1 MREMRR
7 VVIVGGGFG
16 GLNCARALQS
26 RRDLSVTLIDRRNYH
41 LFQPL
46 LYQVAMAGL
55 SPGDIASPIRGL
67 FSATSNVHVVQAEV
81 EGVNAEARRVLSTAG
96 AYDYDYLVLAAG
108 AQHAYFGKDE
118 WEDYAP
124 GLKTL
129 EQATE
134 IRRRVLGA
142 LEQAECERDQ
152 TRRRALLTF
161 VVVGG
166 GPTGVELAG
175 AIGEMTRY
183 TLARDFRNIDPKLT
197 RIVLIEAGSRI
208 LPSFDPQLSS
218 RATSE
223 LERLGVQLWT
233 NSAVTRI
240 NADGVFV
247 GQEHLASASVIWAA
261 GVQAS
266 PIGKSL
272 QGELDRQGRIMVRA
286 DLSVPGYPEVL
297 VIGDQAHFKAP
308 YMERPLP
315 GVASVAIQ
323 QGRHAARTICAD
335 LDGLRRKEFRYLD
348 KGQMATIGRRRAV
361 MQKGN
366 FRSAGVFAWF
376 VWLLVH
382 IYFLSGFKN
391 RLFVLIQWSWS
402 YLTFARG
409 TRLIVEK
416 EWRSYKKRDATAAA
430 APAPA
435 PAADPARAAAPSEA
449 APPAPKAPES
459 VRPPAP
465 KLSEPPPPF
474 ASNPVEATRPP
485 AHRVVEE
492 PVTRTWQSPTIPP
505 DVWEE
510 PTTLYPSRE

>member
-1 MREMRR
+1 MKMREAR
-7 VVIVGGGFG
+7 VVIIGGGFA
-16 GLNCARALQS
+16 GLNCARQLAR
-26 RRDLSVTLIDRRNYH
+26 RRDVSITLIDRRNHH

-67 FSATSNVHVVQAEV
+67 FSRRSNVHVVQNEV
-81 EGVNAEARRVLSTAG
+81 EAILPDARRVLGSAG
-96 AYDYDYLVLAAG
+96 SYDYDYLVLATG
-108 AQHAYFGKDE
+108 AQHAYFGHDE
-118 WEDYAP
+118 WEDHAP

-134 IRRRVLGA
+134 IRRRVLSA
-142 LEQAECERDQ
+142 FERAECERDAA
-152 TRRRALLTF
+152 RRRALLTF

-175 AIGEMTRY
+175 AIGEMTRF
-183 TLARDFRNIDPKLT
+183 TLAKDFRNIDPKLT
-197 RIVLIEAGSRI
+197 RIVLIEAGPRI
-208 LPSFDPQLSS
+208 LPSFDPELSS

-233 NSAVTRI
+233 NSTVTHI

-266 PIGKSL
+266 AIGAHL
-272 QGELDRQGRIMVRA
+272 GVPQDRQGRVIVGA
-286 DLSVPGYPEVL
+286 DLSVPGYPELL

-308 YMERPLP
+308 HMDRPLP

-323 QGRHAARTICAD
+323 QGRHAAEIIAAD
-335 LDGLRRKEFRYLD
+335 LEGRRRTQFRYLD

-361 MQKGN
+361 MQRGSY
-366 FRSAGVFAWF
+366 RSAGMLAW
-376 VWLLVH
+376 VLWLFVH
-382 IYFLSGFKN
+382 IYFLSGFRN
-391 RLFVLIQWSWS
+391 RLFVMIQWSWS

-416 EWRSYKKRDATAAA
+416 EWRSHARRLALQPRTALPPKAAPMAAAVPIAAGPSVPSVPVEAPLVPSAAPPSERHELLEDEPATSTWASPLESWEEATAAY
-430 APAPA
+430 P
-435 PAADPARAAAPSEA
+435 
-449 APPAPKAPES
+449 S
-459 VRPPAP
+459 VR
-465 KLSEPPPPF
+465 EG
-474 ASNPVEATRPP
+474 
-485 AHRVVEE
+485 
-492 PVTRTWQSPTIPP
+492 
-505 DVWEE
+505 
-510 PTTLYPSRE
+510 